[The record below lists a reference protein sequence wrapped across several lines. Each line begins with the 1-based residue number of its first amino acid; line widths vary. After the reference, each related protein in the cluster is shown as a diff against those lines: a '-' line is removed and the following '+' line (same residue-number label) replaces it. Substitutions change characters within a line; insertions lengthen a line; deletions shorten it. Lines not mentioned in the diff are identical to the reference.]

1 MSVKCSEVVNYNI
14 STGYFRLISQ
24 VLEDEIKYIQG
35 YKSLANEYFKKAV
48 TFQTTSGSKLAKLP
62 DDFINATWIDHA
74 PILKLSQLIP
84 KVIQKQIENIKTF
97 IDEIDNIISNLED
110 YFKKKSSE
118 IKKIQQKY
126 DDVNNDLVNKYIEI
140 GKAEKSFT
148 SSIKKTEEMII
159 DLYKNKRKI
168 ENVKN
173 GKLKMNENELKA
185 LNDKTKEYESQKQSQ
200 INSTKKYEK
209 EYKNMIKNSAKYEDK
224 FAVVVIDSIN
234 GIKNVCGEITEKMK
248 DSIISFL
255 SSIRDS
261 FKIPLD
267 LIDNNLST
275 LKNMNEK
282 EIIIKTM
289 EGTFNNLSKFEH
301 IKPERYN
308 LISLEI
314 TKTEN
319 DNNSHKSDKG
329 KKRKK
334 KKKKEEI
341 TENDGKNGFIK
352 FEDGFEEMSYFEDD
366 LTLLTVKEM
375 FKNFDLINSN
385 GINIKLEEEKNET
398 KKYINKLISNM
409 SLEEKDK
416 KNNIDDFTI
425 INNVEKEFLTDEEKN
440 IFQTLLNK
448 HHNRVIFLHKLND
461 YRTFS
466 LFELKEREF
475 NILGELF
482 SYMIDKSKEEK
493 DYHCV
498 EMAII
503 LSKTYYKLNDN
514 KKMYL
519 QNLIKNNECFKMK
532 DFWEELLVYSVS
544 KEIIRSK
551 KNNTNENNKEED
563 EKVLNEKN
571 SNIVFS
577 QLLSLLD
584 NMFDFGVDGEKIKQI
599 IEYRI
604 EYYKLDNK
612 LKKTI
617 NDVIAS
623 KLKIKNK

>member
-1 MSVKCSEVVNYNI
+1 MSIKCSEVVNYNI
-14 STGYFRLISQ
+14 STGYYRLISQ
-24 VLEDEIKYIQG
+24 ILEDEIKYIQG
-35 YKSLANEYFKKAV
+35 YKSLTNEYFKKAV
-48 TFQTTSGSKLAKLP
+48 TFQSILGSKLAKLP

-74 PILKLSQLIP
+74 PIVKLSQLIP

-118 IKKIQQKY
+118 IKKYQQKY
-126 DDVNNDLVNKYIEI
+126 DDVNNDLINKYIEI

-148 SSIKKTEEMII
+148 SSIKKTEEMLI

-185 LNDKTKEYESQKQSQ
+185 LNDKIKEYESQKQSQ

-209 EYKNMIKNSAKYEDK
+209 EYKNMIKNSVKYEDK
-224 FAVVVIDSIN
+224 FAVVVIESIN

-275 LKNMNEK
+275 LKNINEK

-301 IKPERYN
+301 MKPERYN

-319 DNNSHKSDKG
+319 DNNSHKSNKG
-329 KKRKK
+329 NKHKK
-334 KKKKEEI
+334 KKKKDEI

-385 GINIKLEEEKNET
+385 GINIKLEEEKNEA
-398 KKYINKLISNM
+398 KKYTNKLISNM
-409 SLEEKDK
+409 SLEEIDK

-425 INNVEKEFLTDEEKN
+425 INDVENEFFTDEEKN
-440 IFQTLLNK
+440 MFQTLLNK

-466 LFELKEREF
+466 LFKLKEREF

-482 SYMIDKSKEEK
+482 SYIIDKSKEEK

-514 KKMYL
+514 KKIYL
-519 QNLIKNNECFKMK
+519 QNVIKNNECFKMK

-563 EKVLNEKN
+563 EKILNEKN
-571 SNIVFS
+571 ANIVFS
-577 QLLSLLD
+577 QLLSLID

-599 IEYRI
+599 IEYRV